1 MACRKSLAGLRFEL
15 DGEDLT
21 GADARLTQ
29 ARIER
34 ELSVGLLSR
43 AAFHGQADITSL
55 LEACQHGLVSCM
67 HQYRALCVFRA
78 SDTAAR
84 A

>member
-1 MACRKSLAGLRFEL
+1 MRFEL
-15 DGEDLT
+15 NGEDLT

-29 ARIER
+29 AVIER

-55 LEACQHGLVSCM
+55 LEARSSSLE
-67 HQYRALCVFRA
+67 LCILYMVCAHLTTVPRM
-78 SDTAAR
+78 SLTLHMCGPKIEE
-84 A
+84 

>member
-1 MACRKSLAGLRFEL
+1 MN
-15 DGEDLT
+15 GEDLT

-29 ARIER
+29 AVIER

-55 LEACQHGLVSCM
+55 LEASLLLP
-67 HQYRALCVFRA
+67 RAALLFHRVQKIVRQ
-78 SDTAAR
+78 S
-84 A
+84 